1 MLKDKNKNI
10 EEVKQVEEKIQQ
22 FITYIEK
29 EKRASYNTRISYER
43 DLRKAKAYFEQFG
56 MTEVK
61 EITATSVTSYL
72 LYMEKKGFSTA
83 TISRSITVLK
93 KYFQYLVR
101 SGWISMDP
109 TEQLQSPKVEKKTID
124 VLTMEEVELLFE
136 QPSKRT
142 AKGIRDRAILELL
155 YETGIHVNELI
166 QLKKEN
172 VNLELGY
179 LVCEGEKQTKVIS
192 FETIAKKILTEYIEE
207 SRPQLE
213 KGETDILFLN
223 RSGQTMS
230 RQGLWKMI
238 KAYASQAGIKKEI
251 TPHVLRTSFSFHLL
265 QKGWNG
271 NEANDLFKKINWKE
285 MKE

>member
-1 MLKDKNKNI
+1 M
-10 EEVKQVEEKIQQ
+10 KQVEEKIQQ

-29 EKRASYNTRISYER
+29 EKRASHNTKISYDR
-43 DLRKAKAYFEQFG
+43 DLRKAKAYFEQSG

-72 LYMEKKGFSTA
+72 LYLEKKGFSTA

-93 KYFQYLVR
+93 KFFQYLVR
-101 SGWISMDP
+101 SGWLSIDP

-124 VLTMEEVELLFE
+124 VLTIEEIELLFE

-142 AKGIRDRAILELL
+142 PKGMRDLAILELL

-192 FETIAKKILTEYIEE
+192 FETIAKEILTEYIKEA
-207 SRPQLE
+207 RPQLE
-213 KGETDILFLN
+213 KEKTDILFLN
-223 RSGQTMS
+223 RSGQAMS

-238 KAYASQAGIKKEI
+238 KSYANQAGIKKEI

-271 NEANDLFKKINWKE
+271 TEAKDLFKKLSWKE
-285 MKE
+285 MRG

>member
-1 MLKDKNKNI
+1 M
-10 EEVKQVEEKIQQ
+10 KQVEEKIQQ

-29 EKRASYNTRISYER
+29 EKRASYNTKISYER
-43 DLRKAKAYFEQFG
+43 DLRKAKAYFEQSG
-56 MTEVK
+56 ITEVK
-61 EITATSVTSYL
+61 EITATNVTSYL
-72 LYMEKKGFSTA
+72 LYLEKKGFSTA

-101 SGWISMDP
+101 SGWLSMDP

-136 QPSKRT
+136 QPAKRT

-166 QLKKEN
+166 QLKKQN

-179 LVCEGEKQTKVIS
+179 LVCEGEKQTKVIP
-192 FETIAKKILTEYIEE
+192 FETIAKEILTEYIKEA
-207 SRPQLE
+207 RPQLE

-271 NEANDLFKKINWKE
+271 NEAKDLFKKINWKE
-285 MKE
+285 MKEQ

>member
-1 MLKDKNKNI
+1 M
-10 EEVKQVEEKIQQ
+10 KQVEEKIQQ

-29 EKRASYNTRISYER
+29 EKRASYNTKISYER
-43 DLRKAKAYFEQFG
+43 DLRKAKAYFEQSG
-56 MTEVK
+56 ITEVK
-61 EITATSVTSYL
+61 EITATNVTSYL
-72 LYMEKKGFSTA
+72 LYLEKKGFSTA

-101 SGWISMDP
+101 SGWLSMDP

-192 FETIAKKILTEYIEE
+192 FETIAKEILTEYIKEA
-207 SRPQLE
+207 RPQLE

-223 RSGQTMS
+223 RSGQTIS

-271 NEANDLFKKINWKE
+271 NEAKDLFKKINWKE

>member
-1 MLKDKNKNI
+1 M
-10 EEVKQVEEKIQQ
+10 EEKIQQ

-56 MTEVK
+56 MTEVN

-136 QPSKRT
+136 QPAKRT

-166 QLKKEN
+166 QLKKQN

-179 LVCEGEKQTKVIS
+179 LVCEGEKQTKVIP
-192 FETIAKKILTEYIEE
+192 FETIAKEILTEYIKEA
-207 SRPQLE
+207 RPQLE

-271 NEANDLFKKINWKE
+271 NEAKDLFKKINWKE
-285 MKE
+285 MKEQ

>member
-1 MLKDKNKNI
+1 M
-10 EEVKQVEEKIQQ
+10 KQVEEKIQQ

-56 MTEVK
+56 MTEVN

-136 QPSKRT
+136 QPAKRT

-166 QLKKEN
+166 QLKKQN

-179 LVCEGEKQTKVIS
+179 LVCEGEKQTKVIP
-192 FETIAKKILTEYIEE
+192 FETIAKEILTEYIKEA
-207 SRPQLE
+207 RPQLE

-271 NEANDLFKKINWKE
+271 NEAKDLFKKINWKE
-285 MKE
+285 MKEQ

>member
-1 MLKDKNKNI
+1 M
-10 EEVKQVEEKIQQ
+10 EEKIQQ

-56 MTEVK
+56 MTEVN

-166 QLKKEN
+166 QLKKQN

-192 FETIAKKILTEYIEE
+192 FETIAKEILTEYIEE